1 MYPIA
6 LLHNIIVDT
15 YNTKYIKP
23 LINCWVKKTKKDR
36 KIYTDIDYDLYN
48 KQYWEENN
56 FRNLLF

>member
-6 LLHNIIVDT
+6 LFHTIIVDT
-15 YNTKYIKP
+15 YNTKYIQP
-23 LINCWVKKTKKDR
+23 LIKNWAKETKKDR
-36 KIYTDIDYDLYN
+36 KIYTDIDYDLHN